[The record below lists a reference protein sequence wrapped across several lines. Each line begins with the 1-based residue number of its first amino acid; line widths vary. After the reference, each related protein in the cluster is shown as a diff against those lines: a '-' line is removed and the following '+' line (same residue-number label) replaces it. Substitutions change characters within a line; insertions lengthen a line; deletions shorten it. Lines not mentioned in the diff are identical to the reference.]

1 MVVER
6 MVELE
11 TPIEL
16 GRFLLTVRSDS
27 TVGSDHLLKIKLINE
42 DRTWK
47 SIQIKYSEPMTYMIG
62 TCTNFQYF
70 SAQPDL
76 QYQNYWL
83 FTQTPKGIIIM
94 CNQETVVDLELSDE
108 VCSSSYAENFDW
120 KTIWSKRIVAVSF
133 DKLDTASEFYNFEFE
148 MGKPIF
154 TFL

>member
-70 SAQPDL
+70 SAQPHL
-76 QYQNYWL
+76 QHQNDWL

-108 VCSSSYAENFDW
+108 VCSSSYAENLDW
-120 KTIWSKRIVAVSF
+120 KTSWSKRIIAVSF